1 MENRSLTKITNIAWS
16 MVENCLYEGC
26 VTLDGTMGNGND
38 TVFLRE
44 KIGNTG
50 KVYSFDIQDLAI
62 ENTRKKLEE
71 KNFISNVELIKDGH
85 ENLDK
90 YIKEEIDGA
99 IYNLGFLPKGDKSI
113 TTLGENT
120 VIALQKTLNILK
132 RSGIMVIS
140 IYYGHEKGLEEKDMV
155 LDYVHN
161 LDSKKYHVIKM
172 EFFNQKNNPPILVA
186 IERK

>member
-16 MVENCLYEGC
+16 MIENCLHQGS
-26 VTLDGTMGNGND
+26 VALDGTMGNGND

-44 KIGNTG
+44 KIGNAG
-50 KVYSFDIQDLAI
+50 KIYSFDIQDLAV
-62 ENTRKKLEE
+62 ENTRKKLDER
-71 KNFISNVELIKDGH
+71 NMLSNVELIKDGH

-99 IYNLGFLPKGDKSI
+99 MYNLGFLPKGDKSI
-113 TTLGENT
+113 TTLGKNT
-120 VIALQKTLNILK
+120 VIAFEKTLNLLK
-132 RSGIMVIS
+132 KGGLMVIS
-140 IYYGHEKGLEEKDMV
+140 IYYGHEKGLEEKNMV
-155 LDYVHN
+155 LDYVQN

-186 IERK
+186 IEKK